1 MNIIILCAGM
11 GKRFHSRK
19 PKCLT
24 KVFNK
29 PIIDYTLNSISK
41 IKSNK
46 KKIIFATGY
55 KENLIKKSTNKIYSY
70 IRNPKY
76 RSTNMVYTLI
86 NVLKKIKIDNT
97 IIIYGD
103 IIFSYKD
110 LNKIA
115 LSNKGLVTLVDFKWK
130 KLWRNNKKI
139 DYDLETLKISK
150 DKIVDLGKKT
160 NEIKNIDARYV
171 GITKFSKKIVKKIIN
186 LKKINIKKIDMTNFL
201 MELIKQKITINYL
214 KLNHDWYEFDN
225 KRDLNIFKKKY
236 KHFKNEKFN

>member
-1 MNIIILCAGM
+1 
-11 GKRFHSRK
+11 
-19 PKCLT
+19 
-24 KVFNK
+24 
-29 PIIDYTLNSISK
+29 
-41 IKSNK
+41 
-46 KKIIFATGY
+46 
-55 KENLIKKSTNKIYSY
+55 
-70 IRNPKY
+70 
-76 RSTNMVYTLI
+76 MVYTLI

-160 NEIKNIDARYV
+160 NEIKNITRYALQS
-171 GITKFSKKIVKKIIN
+171 TFQKIVKKIIN
-186 LKKINIKKIDMTNFL
+186 LKN
-201 MELIKQKITINYL
+201 QY
-214 KLNHDWYEFDN
+214 
-225 KRDLNIFKKKY
+225 
-236 KHFKNEKFN
+236 

>member
-11 GKRFHSRK
+11 GKRFHSNK

-29 PIIDYTLNSISK
+29 PIINYTLDSISK

-46 KKIIFATGY
+46 KKIIFSTGY

-115 LSNKGLVTLVDFKWK
+115 SSNKGLVTLIDFKWK
-130 KLWRNNKKI
+130 KLWKNNKKI

-150 DKIVDLGKKT
+150 DRIVDLGKKT

-201 MELIKQKITINYL
+201 MELIKQKFTINYL

-225 KRDLNIFKKKY
+225 KNDLNIFKKKY